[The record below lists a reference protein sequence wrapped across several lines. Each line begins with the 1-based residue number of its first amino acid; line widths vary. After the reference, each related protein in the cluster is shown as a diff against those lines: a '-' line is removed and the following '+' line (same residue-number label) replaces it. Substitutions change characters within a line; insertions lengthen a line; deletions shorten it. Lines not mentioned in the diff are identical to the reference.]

1 MKIKYIKEGYFKN
14 IENIR
19 ANVQKNDS
27 LSKEERVNNIKIEA
41 RKYIHDIASER
52 FDYEFKELV
61 VGTANSI
68 FLKSLRDNKIIL
80 KETKYF
86 FEGNVIHA
94 EFHIGI
100 GSNGKYLG
108 GNTRN
113 CRLTVC
119 YPENINEIENSL
131 KDEYG
136 YDSKAEF
143 IFECDDDSAS
153 IFFNPVYELTPNNAS
168 QEHFLFLETT
178 DCTDLTDFCYFLNS
192 CKGIDFSEFTLS
204 IKNHDN
210 GTELLSTSSKVELNN
225 KFQKVNL
232 HGFYPTE
239 VDLTPILSNEIITEK
254 HAAHL
259 SYRGRWED
267 TQILTSE
274 NITGIL
280 NIAPV
285 VKADDVTIE
294 YLLNLIEDFMNFAEK
309 MSSYKNL
316 YVICTIPSYNS
327 GLILHATALLTVLF
341 RHLYNNYKI
350 ANQKGYNIEDPG
362 NITLTLQVG
371 YSTTHKIGIFPAIDY
386 GELSKIG
393 GFVKRKY

>member
-1 MKIKYIKEGYFKN
+1 M
-14 IENIR
+14 
-19 ANVQKNDS
+19 
-27 LSKEERVNNIKIEA
+27 
-41 RKYIHDIASER
+41 
-52 FDYEFKELV
+52 
-61 VGTANSI
+61 
-68 FLKSLRDNKIIL
+68 
-80 KETKYF
+80 
-86 FEGNVIHA
+86 
-94 EFHIGI
+94 
-100 GSNGKYLG
+100 G

-113 CRLTVC
+113 CRLTIC

-143 IFECDDDSAS
+143 IFECDDNSAS
-153 IFFNPVYELTPNNAS
+153 LFFNPVYKLTPNNVS
-168 QEHFLFLETT
+168 QEHLLILDTT

-239 VDLTPILSNEIITEK
+239 VELTPILSNEIITEK
-254 HAAHL
+254 HAAQL
-259 SYRGRWED
+259 SYKGRWED

-274 NITGIL
+274 KITGIL
-280 NIAPV
+280 HIAPV

-294 YLLNLIEDFMNFAEK
+294 YILNLIKDFMTFAER
-309 MSSYKNL
+309 MSAYKNL

-327 GLILHATALLTVLF
+327 GLILHPTALLTVLSTY
-341 RHLYNNYKI
+341 LCNDYKK
-350 ANQKGYNIEDPG
+350 ANQQGYNIEDPG
-362 NITLTLQVG
+362 NITLTLQLG
-371 YSTTHKIGIFPAIDY
+371 YSTTHKIGIFPFMYY
-386 GELSKIG
+386 GELNKNG
-393 GFVKRKY
+393 GFVKRT

>member
-1 MKIKYIKEGYFKN
+1 MKITYIKEGYFKN
-14 IENIR
+14 IDDMR
-19 ANVQKNDS
+19 ANAQKSNS
-27 LSKEERVNNIKIEA
+27 LSKEERVNNLKAEA
-41 RKYIHDIASER
+41 RKFIQDVASER
-52 FDYEFKELV
+52 FDVEFKELV

-68 FLKSLRDNKIIL
+68 FLKSLKDNKIAL
-80 KETKYF
+80 KEIKYF

-113 CRLTVC
+113 CRLTIC

-143 IFECDDDSAS
+143 IFECDDDNAS
-153 IFFNPVYELTPNNAS
+153 LFFNPVYELTPNNAS
-168 QEHFLFLETT
+168 QENLLFLETT

-192 CKGIDFSEFTLS
+192 CNGIDFSEFTLS

-239 VDLTPILSNEIITEK
+239 VELTPILSNEIITEK
-254 HAAHL
+254 HAAQL
-259 SYRGRWED
+259 SYKGRWED

-274 NITGIL
+274 KITGIL
-280 NIAPV
+280 HIAPV
-285 VKADDVTIE
+285 VEADDVTIE
-294 YLLNLIEDFMNFAEK
+294 YILNLIKDFMTFAER
-309 MSSYKNL
+309 MSAYKNL

-327 GLILHATALLTVLF
+327 GLILHSTALLTVLSTY
-341 RHLYNNYKI
+341 LCNDYKK
-350 ANQKGYNIEDPG
+350 ANQQGYNIEDPG
-362 NITLTLQVG
+362 NITLTLQLG
-371 YSTTHKIGIFPAIDY
+371 YSTTHKIGIFPFMYY
-386 GELSKIG
+386 GELNKNG
-393 GFVKRKY
+393 GFVKRT

>member
-1 MKIKYIKEGYFKN
+1 MKITYIKEGYFKN
-14 IENIR
+14 IDDIR
-19 ANVQKNDS
+19 ANAQKNNS
-27 LSKEERVNNIKIEA
+27 LSKEERVNNLKAEA
-41 RKYIHDIASER
+41 RKLIQDVASER
-52 FDYEFKELV
+52 FDVEFKELV

-68 FLKSLRDNKIIL
+68 FLKSLL
-80 KETKYF
+80 KEIKYF

-108 GNTRN
+108 GNTQS
-113 CRLTVC
+113 CRLTIC

-143 IFECDDDSAS
+143 IFECDDGSAS
-153 IFFNPVYELTPNNAS
+153 IFFNPVYKLTPNNAS
-168 QEHFLFLETT
+168 QEHLLFLETT

-254 HAAHL
+254 HAAQL
-259 SYRGRWED
+259 SYKGRWED

-274 NITGIL
+274 KITGIL
-280 NIAPV
+280 HIAPV

-294 YLLNLIEDFMNFAEK
+294 YLLNLIKDFMTFAER

-316 YVICTIPSYNS
+316 YVICTIPSFNS
-327 GLILHATALLTVLF
+327 GLILHPTALLTVLSTY
-341 RHLYNNYKI
+341 LCNDYKK
-350 ANQKGYNIEDPG
+350 ANQQGYNIEDPG
-362 NITLTLQVG
+362 NITLTLQLG
-371 YSTTHKIGIFPAIDY
+371 YPTTHKIGVFPFVDWEDLSAR
-386 GELSKIG
+386 GE
-393 GFVKRKY
+393 FVKRT